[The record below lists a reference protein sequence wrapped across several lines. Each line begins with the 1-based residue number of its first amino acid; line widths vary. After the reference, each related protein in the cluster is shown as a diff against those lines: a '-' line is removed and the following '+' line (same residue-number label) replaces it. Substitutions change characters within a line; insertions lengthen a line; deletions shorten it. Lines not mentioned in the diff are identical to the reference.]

1 MNILKN
7 IKKVA
12 VGISGGVDS
21 AVAALL
27 LKRKG
32 YEVVGVFMKNW
43 DLTDENGHCSSEADQ
58 NDACFVCHKLSI
70 PFHEVNFVKP
80 YWNQVF
86 EELINDYKNGFT
98 PNPDILCNK
107 YIKFR
112 RFCDHATDR
121 LGCDYIATGHYARR
135 SFPEIDSCTSTVRL
149 LKAKDPDK
157 DQTFFL
163 SQIPQNSL
171 QKTLF
176 PLGDFM
182 KTEVKKIALENGLEK
197 IAKKKESMGMCFIGN
212 RHFPSFIDDY
222 VDAKEGVFMDIDSG
236 KIVGRHSGKH
246 QFTVGQSCKL
256 GGFVDKVY
264 VARKNENEDIYV
276 AMGHEHPVFYGKHV
290 FTTSP
295 HWIHSEP
302 YELSRSWV
310 LSCQFRFQHR
320 NPLIDCVVFKR
331 PSNELL
337 VVLDDPL
344 RALTPGQF
352 AVLYRGEECLGS
364 ARITYAGPSEHTLRA
379 GQGDSCHLSDLDSI
393 QEQAA
398 KKCTN

>member
-1 MNILKN
+1 MNILRN

-43 DLTDENGHCSSEADQ
+43 DLTDENGYCSTEADLD
-58 NDACFVCHKLSI
+58 DACFVCQKLNI

-86 EELINDYKNGFT
+86 EELISDYQNGLT

-107 YIKFR
+107 YIKFK

-121 LGCDYIATGHYARR
+121 LGCDFIATGHYARR
-135 SFPEIDSCTSTVRL
+135 SFPETDSSSSAVRL

-163 SQIPQNSL
+163 CQIPQNSL

-182 KTEVKKIALENGLEK
+182 KSEVKKIAAENGLEK

-212 RHFPSFIDDY
+212 RHFPSFIEDY
-222 VDAKEGVFMDIDSG
+222 VAAKEGVFIDIDSG
-236 KIVGRHSGKH
+236 KIVGRHTGKH
-246 QFTVGQSCKL
+246 QFTIGQGCKL
-256 GGFVDKVY
+256 AGFVEKVY

-276 AMGHEHPVFYGKHV
+276 AMGHEHPVFYGRHV
-290 FTTSP
+290 FTSP
-295 HWIHSEP
+295 AHWIRTEP
-302 YELSRSWV
+302 HELARGSF

-320 NPLIDCVVFKR
+320 NPLINCIAFQ
-331 PSNELL
+331 
-337 VVLDDPL
+337 
-344 RALTPGQF
+344 T
-352 AVLYRGEECLGS
+352 
-364 ARITYAGPSEHTLRA
+364 
-379 GQGDSCHLSDLDSI
+379 SI
-393 QEQAA
+393 E
-398 KKCTN
+398 